1 MAMPKSV
8 ISLYSKSKKF
18 QEGTCMR
25 LSSNKQNIEV
35 DANLHHPYPPL
46 IGDRI
51 KLKLYKDS
59 IILTVEKL

>member
-25 LSSNKQNIEV
+25 LASNKQNIEV
-35 DANLHHPYPPL
+35 DASLHQPLPL
-46 IGDRI
+46 IWDEI
-51 KLKLYKDS
+51 NLKLYKDS